1 MKRMRQIWLTGLVLL
16 SLSAEVSAQSNVAM
30 QDSIPEIVVTGTGT
44 EHYLKDAP
52 VQTEVISRKML
63 DSYAGATLEDI
74 LSGLCASFDFSA
86 GDMGAN
92 MQLGGLGNGYIL
104 ILVDGKKMHG
114 DVGGQNNL
122 GLIDPARIE
131 RIEIVKGA
139 ASALYGSDAIAGVVN
154 IILKKHRENI
164 LIENT
169 SRGGS
174 YGEFRQSNTVQF
186 KVGKFTSSTN
196 FQLKHS
202 DGWQNTTYEDP
213 NRYEYPIT
221 NSINK
226 TVNRYTDWQV
236 AQRFDYQATKD
247 LSLYADGSFY
257 RKRIYRP
264 CGVPD
269 YKTYDFLY
277 RNSSVATGGKLKL
290 KNSNSIMLDVN
301 YDSHAYYYMYTRET
315 WDKEYDDSGKEISFP
330 YFPGDKGLQSDQS
343 RLLLQ
348 LKGIFNLPYFNRL
361 SVGTDTEINWLD
373 APRRL
378 DEKDQV
384 SDYTTSFYAQ
394 DEWTPIE
401 RLNITAG
408 GRLTVNQNFGVRIT
422 PKVSA
427 LYKLGAFNL
436 RATYSEGFKTPTL
449 KELHYRYIRQM
460 SIISLNLGNTEL
472 DPQTSRYVSGGLE
485 YNGTRFSI
493 NVTGYCNWVD
503 NMITLVTIP
512 LSQAPGDLVVTY
524 DPARVRQYQNMDDA
538 RTYGVDVN
546 AKWTPVQSL
555 TLTGGYSYLDTE
567 ANQYD
572 EEDQVMKHVI
582 IDGMAHH
589 RATVSA
595 IWTHAWRRSNYR
607 LGIGVY
613 GRIQSKRYY
622 QDDGNGKAYNL
633 WRLNTRHQFKL
644 GKRWNAEVNAGIDN
658 IFNYYETTYHSLN
671 YGTTT
676 AGRTFY
682 GSLMIQFGQ
691 KKDKKYMMFNPLKF

>member
-691 KKDKKYMMFNPLKF
+691 KKTKNT

>member
-1 MKRMRQIWLTGLVLL
+1 MKRMRQIWLAGLVLL

-555 TLTGGYSYLDTE
+555 TLTGGYSYLNTE

-691 KKDKKYMMFNPLKF
+691 KKTKNT

>member
-1 MKRMRQIWLTGLVLL
+1 MKRMRQIWLAGLVLL

-330 YFPGDKGLQSDQS
+330 YLPGDKGLQSDQS

-691 KKDKKYMMFNPLKF
+691 KKTKNT

>member
-1 MKRMRQIWLTGLVLL
+1 MKRMRQIWLAGLVLL

-169 SRGGS
+169 SRGGL

-691 KKDKKYMMFNPLKF
+691 KKTKNT

>member
-1 MKRMRQIWLTGLVLL
+1 MKRMRQIWLAGLVLL

-301 YDSHAYYYMYTRET
+301 YDSHDYYYMYTRET

-691 KKDKKYMMFNPLKF
+691 KKTKNT

>member
-1 MKRMRQIWLTGLVLL
+1 MKRMRQIWLAGLVLL
-16 SLSAEVSAQSNVAM
+16 SLSAEVSAQSNVAI

-691 KKDKKYMMFNPLKF
+691 KKTKIHDV

>member
-1 MKRMRQIWLTGLVLL
+1 MKRMRQIWLAGLVLL

-546 AKWTPVQSL
+546 AKWTPGQSL

-691 KKDKKYMMFNPLKF
+691 KKTKNT

>member
-1 MKRMRQIWLTGLVLL
+1 MKRMRQIWLAGLVLL

-472 DPQTSRYVSGGLE
+472 DPQTSRYFSGGLE

-691 KKDKKYMMFNPLKF
+691 KKTKNT

>member
-1 MKRMRQIWLTGLVLL
+1 MKRMRQIWLAGLVLL

-52 VQTEVISRKML
+52 VQTEVIGRKML

-422 PKVSA
+422 PKISA

-691 KKDKKYMMFNPLKF
+691 KKTKNI

>member
-1 MKRMRQIWLTGLVLL
+1 MKRMREIWLTGLVLL

-644 GKRWNAEVNAGIDN
+644 GKRWNAEVNVGIDN

-676 AGRTFY
+676 VGRTFY

-691 KKDKKYMMFNPLKF
+691 KKTKNT

>member
-1 MKRMRQIWLTGLVLL
+1 MKRMRQIWLAGLVLL

-139 ASALYGSDAIAGVVN
+139 ASALYGSDAIAGVGN

-691 KKDKKYMMFNPLKF
+691 KKTKNT

>member
-1 MKRMRQIWLTGLVLL
+1 MKRMRQIWLAGLVLL

-301 YDSHAYYYMYTRET
+301 YDSHAYYYMYTRAT

-691 KKDKKYMMFNPLKF
+691 KKTKNT

>member
-1 MKRMRQIWLTGLVLL
+1 MKRMRQIWLAGLVLL

-104 ILVDGKKMHG
+104 ILVDGKKIHG

-607 LGIGVY
+607 LGIGIY

-691 KKDKKYMMFNPLKF
+691 KKTKNT

>member
-1 MKRMRQIWLTGLVLL
+1 MKRMRQIWLAGLVLL

-196 FQLKHS
+196 YQLKHS

-691 KKDKKYMMFNPLKF
+691 KKTKNT

>member
-1 MKRMRQIWLTGLVLL
+1 MNVL
-16 SLSAEVSAQSNVAM
+16 
-30 QDSIPEIVVTGTGT
+30 
-44 EHYLKDAP
+44 
-52 VQTEVISRKML
+52 
-63 DSYAGATLEDI
+63 
-74 LSGLCASFDFSA
+74 
-86 GDMGAN
+86 
-92 MQLGGLGNGYIL
+92 
-104 ILVDGKKMHG
+104 
-114 DVGGQNNL
+114 
-122 GLIDPARIE
+122 
-131 RIEIVKGA
+131 KGA

-236 AQRFDYQATKD
+236 AQRFDYQVTKD

-572 EEDQVMKHVI
+572 EEDQVRKHVI

-691 KKDKKYMMFNPLKF
+691 KKTKNT

>member
-1 MKRMRQIWLTGLVLL
+1 MKRMRQIWLAGLVLL

-202 DGWQNTTYEDP
+202 DGWQNTTYEEP

-691 KKDKKYMMFNPLKF
+691 KKTKNT

>member
-1 MKRMRQIWLTGLVLL
+1 MKRMRQIWLAGLVLL

-512 LSQAPGDLVVTY
+512 LSQAPGDLVVTN

-691 KKDKKYMMFNPLKF
+691 KKTKNT

>member
-236 AQRFDYQATKD
+236 AQRFDYQVTKD

-691 KKDKKYMMFNPLKF
+691 KKTKNT

>member
-1 MKRMRQIWLTGLVLL
+1 MKRMRQIWLAGLVLL

-139 ASALYGSDAIAGVVN
+139 TSALYGSDAIAGVVN

-691 KKDKKYMMFNPLKF
+691 KKTKNT

>member
-1 MKRMRQIWLTGLVLL
+1 MKRMRQIWLAGLVLL

-384 SDYTTSFYAQ
+384 ADYTTSFYAQ

-691 KKDKKYMMFNPLKF
+691 KKTKNT

>member
-1 MKRMRQIWLTGLVLL
+1 MKRMRQIWLAGLVLL

-493 NVTGYCNWVD
+493 NVRGYCNWVD

-691 KKDKKYMMFNPLKF
+691 KKTKNT

>member
-1 MKRMRQIWLTGLVLL
+1 MKRMRQIWLAGLVLL

-691 KKDKKYMMFNPLKF
+691 KKTKNTRCLTL

>member
-1 MKRMRQIWLTGLVLL
+1 MKRMRQIWLAGLVLL

-658 IFNYYETTYHSLN
+658 IFNYYDTTYHSLN

-691 KKDKKYMMFNPLKF
+691 KKTKNT

>member
-1 MKRMRQIWLTGLVLL
+1 MKRMRQIWLAGLVLL

-427 LYKLGAFNL
+427 FYKLGAFNL

-555 TLTGGYSYLDTE
+555 TLTGGYSCLDTE

-691 KKDKKYMMFNPLKF
+691 KKTKNT

>member
-1 MKRMRQIWLTGLVLL
+1 MKRMRQIWLAGLVLL

-290 KNSNSIMLDVN
+290 KNSNSIMLDIN

-595 IWTHAWRRSNYR
+595 IWTYAWRRSNYR

-691 KKDKKYMMFNPLKF
+691 KKTRNT

>member
-1 MKRMRQIWLTGLVLL
+1 MKRMRQIWLAGLVLL

-348 LKGIFNLPYFNRL
+348 LKGIFNLPYYNRL

-607 LGIGVY
+607 LGIGLY

-622 QDDGNGKAYNL
+622 QDDGNGNAYNL

-691 KKDKKYMMFNPLKF
+691 KKTKNT

>member
-555 TLTGGYSYLDTE
+555 TLTGDTE

-691 KKDKKYMMFNPLKF
+691 KKTKNT

>member
-290 KNSNSIMLDVN
+290 KNSNSIMLDIN

-691 KKDKKYMMFNPLKF
+691 KKTKNT

>member
-1 MKRMRQIWLTGLVLL
+1 MKRMRQIWLAGLVLL

-315 WDKEYDDSGKEISFP
+315 WDKKYDDSGKEISFP

-691 KKDKKYMMFNPLKF
+691 KKTKNT

>member
-1 MKRMRQIWLTGLVLL
+1 MKRMRQIWLAGLVLL

-74 LSGLCASFDFSA
+74 LSGLCASFDLSA

-691 KKDKKYMMFNPLKF
+691 KKTKNT

>member
-1 MKRMRQIWLTGLVLL
+1 MKRMRQIWLAGLVLL

-277 RNSSVATGGKLKL
+277 RNSSVATGRKLKL

-691 KKDKKYMMFNPLKF
+691 KKTKNT

>member
-1 MKRMRQIWLTGLVLL
+1 MKRMRQIWLAGLVLL

-436 RATYSEGFKTPTL
+436 RATYSEGFKTPTR

-691 KKDKKYMMFNPLKF
+691 KKTKNT

>member
-1 MKRMRQIWLTGLVLL
+1 MKRMRQIWLAGLVLL
-16 SLSAEVSAQSNVAM
+16 SLSAEVSAQRNVAM

-290 KNSNSIMLDVN
+290 KNSNSIMLDIN

-595 IWTHAWRRSNYR
+595 IWTYAWRRSNYR

-691 KKDKKYMMFNPLKF
+691 KKTKNT

>member
-1 MKRMRQIWLTGLVLL
+1 MKRMRQIWLAGLVLL

-524 DPARVRQYQNMDDA
+524 APARVRQYQNMDDA

-691 KKDKKYMMFNPLKF
+691 KKTKNT

>member
-1 MKRMRQIWLTGLVLL
+1 MKRMRQIWLAGLVLL

-52 VQTEVISRKML
+52 VQTEVISGKML

-236 AQRFDYQATKD
+236 AQRFDYQATKN

-691 KKDKKYMMFNPLKF
+691 KKTKNI

>member
-1 MKRMRQIWLTGLVLL
+1 MKRMRQIWLAGLVLL

-449 KELHYRYIRQM
+449 KELHYRYIHQM

-691 KKDKKYMMFNPLKF
+691 KKTKNT

>member
-1 MKRMRQIWLTGLVLL
+1 MKRMRQIWLAGLVLL

-169 SRGGS
+169 SRGS

-691 KKDKKYMMFNPLKF
+691 KKTKNT

>member
-1 MKRMRQIWLTGLVLL
+1 MKRMRQIWLAGLVLL

-449 KELHYRYIRQM
+449 KELYYRYIRQM

-691 KKDKKYMMFNPLKF
+691 KKTKNT